1 MSGGCA
7 WKPFEITQEEY
18 EELVLDLL
26 TAPGSQLKVLNTPL
40 EIQTYRQWVEWK
52 REHYKLIGGL

>member
-40 EIQTYRQWVEWK
+40 K
-52 REHYKLIGGL
+52 FKLIGSG